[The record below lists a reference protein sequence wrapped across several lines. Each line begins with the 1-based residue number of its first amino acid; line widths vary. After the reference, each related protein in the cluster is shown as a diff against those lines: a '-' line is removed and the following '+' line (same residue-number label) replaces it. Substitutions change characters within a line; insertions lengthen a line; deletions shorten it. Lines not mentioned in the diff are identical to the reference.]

1 MINETVNRKM
11 EKMKIEIWSD
21 IACPYCY
28 IGKRKMEKALSQF
41 PHADEIE
48 LVWHSYELNP
58 ALPKKAGTIS
68 YYEYIAKLHDFTV
81 DDAKEDL
88 KELKSLAETVGL
100 LYNFDNLVVANTSD
114 ALRLIKLAKK
124 FNLADQAEEVLFRT
138 YFTDEKDISDRDTLV
153 ALGKEIGLAEK
164 DINNLLDSDEF
175 LSEIES
181 DIRHSEDDLDL
192 EYIPFYL
199 FNNKDVIQGSLA
211 DEEYLSVL
219 DKAFQDWKANGVST
233 EKGDRLKG
241 RACSADG
248 VCSLD

>member
-1 MINETVNRKM
+1 M

-41 PHADEIE
+41 SHTDEIE

-58 ALPKKAGTIS
+58 ALPKKAGSIS
-68 YYEYIAKLHDFTV
+68 YYDYIAKLHESTV
-81 DDAKEDL
+81 DEAKEDL
-88 KELKSLAETVGL
+88 KSLKELAESVGL
-100 LYNFDNLVVANTSD
+100 VYNFDKLVVANTSD

-124 FNLADQAEEVLFRT
+124 KNLADQAEEVFFKA
-138 YFTDEKDISDRDTLV
+138 YFTDGKDISDRSTLI
-153 ALGKEIGLAEK
+153 ALGKEAGLLEN
-164 DINNLLDSDEF
+164 DITDLLDSDEF

-219 DKAFQDWKANGVST
+219 DKAYKDWKANGVST
-233 EKGDRLKG
+233 AKGDRFKG

>member
-1 MINETVNRKM
+1 M

-58 ALPKKAGTIS
+58 ALPKEAAELS
-68 YYEYIAKLHDFTV
+68 YYDYIAKLHGNTAAE
-81 DDAKEDL
+81 AKEDL
-88 KELKSLAETVGL
+88 KELKNLAESVGL
-100 LYNFDNLVVANTSD
+100 VYDFDKLVVANTSD
-114 ALRLIKLAKK
+114 ALRLVKLAKK
-124 FNLADQAEEVLFRT
+124 NNLADQTEEVLFRA
-138 YFTDEKDISDRDTLV
+138 YFTDGKDISDRATLI
-153 ALGKEIGLAEK
+153 ALGKEVGLVEK
-164 DINNLLDSDEF
+164 NITDLLDGDEF
-175 LSEIES
+175 ASEIES

-199 FNNKDVIQGSLA
+199 FNNKDVIQGSLR
-211 DEEYLSVL
+211 DEEYLAVL
-219 DKAFQDWKANGVST
+219 DKAYQDWKANGVSA
-233 EKGDRLKG
+233 EKGERLKG
-241 RACSADG
+241 KACSADG